1 MNVRYSVFL
10 SSTYEDLREIRKE
23 LSYELFMNGYM
34 VNNMESFGARNGSVW
49 EVIKESIAD
58 SDMLVMVIAGKY
70 GSINPDEGISFTE
83 QEYNYAVERK
93 MPVLVFI
100 RDRNAISIADCDTGK
115 KQRKLEAFI
124 NRITGERT
132 VMRTWTDVD
141 NLKLAVIT
149 ALNREKNNP
158 DILKKGWIKN
168 SAALETEYK
177 AFESKLKS
185 AKTELIK
192 VEADTKRSK
201 RPAETV
207 MNYYHVHIK
216 IHGSVMECEQGQAV
230 VTYTGSALV
239 DAPEY
244 PVVYRDRVR
253 TGFGIQHQQ
262 FLPEATVCNQD
273 EFRRNPIL
281 LDYEIKGS
289 ESDKLFFTGEIV
301 TNAQL
306 RKDIGGTGLHIPYFA
321 EYVAIELD
329 ISAVRFFQDY
339 NGKVFLQSG
348 EKEIPIKDVQFCSN
362 SGKYVISAKNIPAN
376 ANIMFKWNNVQS
388 EE

>member
-10 SSTYEDLREIRKE
+10 SSTFEDLKEIRKE

-58 SDMLVMVIAGKY
+58 SDMLVMVIAGRY
-70 GSINPDEGISFTE
+70 GSINRDEGISFTE
-83 QEYNYAVERK
+83 QEYNYAVEKRI
-93 MPVLVFI
+93 PVLVFI
-100 RDRNAISIADCDTGK
+100 RDKNAISMADCDTGK
-115 KQRKLEAFI
+115 KKQKLDAFI
-124 NRITGERT
+124 NRIKNERM
-132 VMRTWTDVD
+132 VNFWTDTAS
-141 NLKLAVIT
+141 LRLAVL
-149 ALNREKNNP
+149 ASLNVEKNNQSV
-158 DILKKGWIKN
+158 LNKGWIKN
-168 SAALETEYK
+168 SAALEAEYK
-177 AFESKLKS
+177 TFESKLKS

-192 VEADTKRSK
+192 ADADTKRSK
-201 RPAETV
+201 RPTETV

-262 FLPEATVCNQD
+262 FLPEATVRNQD

-281 LDYEIKGS
+281 LEYEIKGS

-339 NGKVFLQSG
+339 NGKAFLQSG
-348 EKEIPIKDVQFCSN
+348 EKETPIKDVQFCSN
-362 SGKYVISAKNIPAN
+362 SGKYVISAKNVPAN

>member
-1 MNVRYSVFL
+1 MNIRYSVFL
-10 SSTYEDLREIRKE
+10 SSTFEDLKEIRKE
-23 LSYELFMNGYM
+23 LSYSLFMNGYM
-34 VNNMESFGARNGSVW
+34 VNNMESFGARNSGVW

-58 SDMLVMVIAGKY
+58 SDMLVMVIAGRY
-70 GSINPDEGISFTE
+70 GSINPDESISFTE
-83 QEYNYAVERK
+83 QEYNYAIENGI
-93 MPVLVFI
+93 PVLVFI
-100 RDRNAISIADCDTGK
+100 WDRNAISIADCDTGK

-132 VMRTWTDVD
+132 VMKNWTDVD
-141 NLKLAVIT
+141 SLKLAVIT

-168 SAALETEYK
+168 GAALEAKYK
-177 AFESKLKS
+177 TVESKLKS
-185 AKTELIK
+185 VKTELIK

-201 RPAETV
+201 RPTETV

-216 IHGSVMECEQGQAV
+216 IHGSVIECEQGQAV

-262 FLPEATVCNQD
+262 FSPKATVRNKD

-289 ESDKLFFTGEIV
+289 ENDKLFFTGEIV

-329 ISAVRFFQDY
+329 ISDVRFFQDY
-339 NGKVFLQSG
+339 NGKAFLQSG

-362 SGKYVISAKNIPAN
+362 SGKYVISTKNVPAN
-376 ANIMFKWNNVQS
+376 SNIMFKWNNVQT

>member
-10 SSTYEDLREIRKE
+10 SSTFEDLREIRKE

-34 VNNMESFGARNGSVW
+34 VNNMESFGARNGTVW

-58 SDMLVMVIAGKY
+58 SDMLVMVIAGRY
-70 GSINPDEGISFTE
+70 GSINLDEGISFTE
-83 QEYNYAVERK
+83 QEYNYAVERGI
-93 MPVLVFI
+93 PVLVFI
-100 RDRNAISIADCDTGK
+100 RDKNSISMADCDTGEK
-115 KQRKLEAFI
+115 KRKLDAFI
-124 NRITGERT
+124 KRIGDKKT
-132 VMRTWTDVD
+132 VKFWTDLA
-141 NLKLAVIT
+141 NLKLAIIT

-177 AFESKLKS
+177 AFEAKLNS

-201 RPAETV
+201 RPTETV

-216 IHGSVMECEQGQAV
+216 IRGSVMECEQGQAV

-262 FLPEATVCNQD
+262 FSPEATVRNRD

-329 ISAVRFFQDY
+329 ISDVRFFQDY
-339 NGKVFLQSG
+339 NGKAFLQSG
-348 EKEIPIKDVQFCSN
+348 EKETPIKDVQFCSS
-362 SGKYVISAKNIPAN
+362 SGKYVISAKKVPAN
-376 ANIMFKWNNVQS
+376 ANIMFKWNNVKS

>member
-10 SSTYEDLREIRKE
+10 SSTFEDLREIRKE
-23 LSYELFMNGYM
+23 LSYSLFMNGYM

-49 EVIKESIAD
+49 DVIKENIAD
-58 SDMLVMVIAGKY
+58 SDMLVMVIAGRY

-83 QEYNYAVERK
+83 QEYNYAVERGI
-93 MPVLVFI
+93 PVLVFI
-100 RDRNAISIADCDTGK
+100 RDRNSISIADCDTGE

-124 NRITGERT
+124 NRITSERM

-141 NLKLAVIT
+141 SLKLAVIT
-149 ALNREKNNP
+149 SLNTEKNNQNV
-158 DILKKGWIKN
+158 LSKGWIKN

-177 AFESKLKS
+177 TVESKLKS
-185 AKTELIK
+185 AKNELVK
-192 VEADTKRSK
+192 VEVDTKRIK
-201 RPAETV
+201 RPTETV

-216 IHGSVMECEQGQAV
+216 IHGSVIECEQGQAV

-244 PVVYRDRVR
+244 PVVYRDRMR

-262 FLPEATVCNQD
+262 FLPAATVRNQD

-289 ESDKLFFTGEIV
+289 ESDRLFFTGEIV

-306 RKDIGGTGLHIPYFA
+306 RRDIGGAGLHIPYFA

-329 ISAVRFFQDY
+329 ISDVRFFQDY
-339 NGKVFLQSG
+339 NGKAFLQSG
-348 EKEIPIKDVQFCSN
+348 EKETPIKDVQFCSN
-362 SGKYVISAKNIPAN
+362 SGKYVISAKNVPAN
-376 ANIMFKWNNVQS
+376 SNIMFKWNNVQS

>member
-10 SSTYEDLREIRKE
+10 SSTFEDLKEIRKE

-58 SDMLVMVIAGKY
+58 SDMLVMVIAGRY

-83 QEYNYAVERK
+83 QEYNYAIENGI
-93 MPVLVFI
+93 PVLVFI
-100 RDRNAISIADCDTGK
+100 RDKNAISMADCDTGEK
-115 KQRKLEAFI
+115 KQKLDAFI
-124 NRITGERT
+124 KRITDERM
-132 VMRTWTDVD
+132 VNFWTDTAS
-141 NLKLAVIT
+141 LRLAVL
-149 ALNREKNNP
+149 ASLNTEKNNQSV
-158 DILKKGWIKN
+158 LNKGWIKN
-168 SAALETEYK
+168 SAALEAEYK
-177 AFESKLKS
+177 TVESKLKS
-185 AKTELIK
+185 VKTELIK
-192 VEADTKRSK
+192 ADADTKRSK
-201 RPAETV
+201 RPTETV

-262 FLPEATVCNQD
+262 FLPEATVRNKD

-339 NGKVFLQSG
+339 NGKAFLQSG
-348 EKEIPIKDVQFCSN
+348 EKEIPIKDVQFCTN
-362 SGKYVISAKNIPAN
+362 SGKYVISAKNVPAN
-376 ANIMFKWNNVQS
+376 ANIMFKWNNVQT

>member
-1 MNVRYSVFL
+1 MNIRYSVFL
-10 SSTYEDLREIRKE
+10 SSTFEDLKEIRKE
-23 LSYELFMNGYM
+23 LSYSLFMNGYM
-34 VNNMESFGARNGSVW
+34 VNNMEAFGARNSGVW

-58 SDMLVMVIAGKY
+58 SDMLVMVIAGRY

-83 QEYNYAVERK
+83 QEYNYAIENGI
-93 MPVLVFI
+93 PVLVFI

-132 VMRTWTDVD
+132 VMKNWTDVD
-141 NLKLAVIT
+141 SLKLAVIT

-177 AFESKLKS
+177 TVESKLKS
-185 AKTELIK
+185 VKTELIK

-201 RPAETV
+201 RPTETV

-216 IHGSVMECEQGQAV
+216 IHGSVIECEQGQAV

-262 FLPEATVCNQD
+262 FSPKATVRNKD

-289 ESDKLFFTGEIV
+289 ENDKLFFTGEIV

-329 ISAVRFFQDY
+329 ISTVRFFQDY
-339 NGKVFLQSG
+339 NGKAFLQSG
-348 EKEIPIKDVQFCSN
+348 EKETPIKDVQFCTN
-362 SGKYVISAKNIPAN
+362 SGKYVISAKNVPAN
-376 ANIMFKWNNVQS
+376 SNIMFKWNNVKS

>member
-10 SSTYEDLREIRKE
+10 SSTFEDLKEIRKE

-58 SDMLVMVIAGKY
+58 SDMLVMVIAGRY

-83 QEYNYAVERK
+83 QEYNYAIENGI
-93 MPVLVFI
+93 PVLVFI
-100 RDRNAISIADCDTGK
+100 RDKNAISMADCDTGEK
-115 KQRKLEAFI
+115 KQKLDTFI
-124 NRITGERT
+124 KRITDERM
-132 VMRTWTDVD
+132 VNFWTDTAS
-141 NLKLAVIT
+141 LRLAVL
-149 ALNREKNNP
+149 ASLNTEKNNQSV
-158 DILKKGWIKN
+158 LNKGWIKN
-168 SAALETEYK
+168 SAALEAEYK
-177 AFESKLKS
+177 TVESKLKS
-185 AKTELIK
+185 VKTELIK
-192 VEADTKRSK
+192 ADADTKRSK
-201 RPAETV
+201 RPTETV

-262 FLPEATVCNQD
+262 FLPEATVRNKD

-339 NGKVFLQSG
+339 NGKAFLQSG
-348 EKEIPIKDVQFCSN
+348 EKETPIKDVQFCTN
-362 SGKYVISAKNIPAN
+362 SGKYVISAKNVPAN
-376 ANIMFKWNNVQS
+376 SNIMFKWNNVKS

>member
-1 MNVRYSVFL
+1 MDRKYSVFL
-10 SSTYEDLREIRKE
+10 SSTYEDLKEVREKVMQR
-23 LSYELFMNGYM
+23 LFMNGYM
-34 VNNMESFGARNGSVW
+34 VNGMESFGARNGTVW

-58 SDMLVMVIAGKY
+58 SDMLVMVIAGRY

-83 QEYNYAVERK
+83 QEYNYAVERGI
-93 MPVLVFI
+93 PVLVFI
-100 RDRNAISIADCDTGK
+100 RDKNSISMADCDTGEK
-115 KQRKLEAFI
+115 KRKLDAFI
-124 NRITGERT
+124 KRIGNKKT
-132 VMRTWTDVD
+132 VKFWTDLA
-141 NLKLAVIT
+141 NLKFDVIT

-185 AKTELIK
+185 AKNELIQ

-201 RPAETV
+201 RPTETV

-216 IHGSVMECEQGQAV
+216 IRGSVMECEQGQAV

-244 PVVYRDRVR
+244 PVIYRDRIR

-262 FLPEATVCNQD
+262 FLPKATVRNQD

-281 LDYEIKGS
+281 LDYEIKGT
-289 ESDKLFFTGEIV
+289 EKDKLFFTGEIV

-306 RKDIGGTGLHIPYFA
+306 RRDIGGTGLHIPYFA

-329 ISAVRFFQDY
+329 ISDVRFFQDY
-339 NGKVFLQSG
+339 NGKAFLQSG
-348 EKEIPIKDVQFCSN
+348 EKETPIKDVQFCSN
-362 SGKYVISAKNIPAN
+362 SGKYVVSAKEVPAN
-376 ANIMFKWNNVQS
+376 ANIMFKWNNVKS

>member
-10 SSTYEDLREIRKE
+10 SSTFEDLKEIRKE
-23 LSYELFMNGYM
+23 LSYELFMNGYL
-34 VNNMESFGARNGSVW
+34 VNNMESFGARNGGVW

-58 SDMLVMVIAGKY
+58 SDMLVMVIAGRY
-70 GSINPDEGISFTE
+70 GSINPDEGISYTE
-83 QEYNYAVERK
+83 QEYNYAVK
-93 MPVLVFI
+93 NGIPVLVFI
-100 RDRNAISIADCDTGK
+100 RDKNAISIADCDTGEK
-115 KQRKLEAFI
+115 KQKLDAFI
-124 NRITGERT
+124 KRIKDERM
-132 VMRTWTDVD
+132 VNFWTDTAS
-141 NLKLAVIT
+141 LRLAVIT
-149 ALNREKNNP
+149 SLNTEKNNQSV
-158 DILKKGWIKN
+158 LNKGWIKN
-168 SAALETEYK
+168 SAALEAEYK
-177 AFESKLKS
+177 TVESKLKS
-185 AKTELIK
+185 VKTELIK

-216 IHGSVMECEQGQAV
+216 IHGSVMECEQGRAV

-262 FLPEATVCNQD
+262 FSPKATVRNQD

-281 LDYEIKGS
+281 LEYEIKGS
-289 ESDKLFFTGEIV
+289 ESDKLFFTGEIM

-339 NGKVFLQSG
+339 NGKAFLQSG

-362 SGKYVISAKNIPAN
+362 SWKYVISAKNVPAN
-376 ANIMFKWNNVQS
+376 SNIMFKWNNVKS

>member
-1 MNVRYSVFL
+1 MKF
-10 SSTYEDLREIRKE
+10 
-23 LSYELFMNGYM
+23 
-34 VNNMESFGARNGSVW
+34 
-49 EVIKESIAD
+49 
-58 SDMLVMVIAGKY
+58 
-70 GSINPDEGISFTE
+70 
-83 QEYNYAVERK
+83 
-93 MPVLVFI
+93 
-100 RDRNAISIADCDTGK
+100 
-115 KQRKLEAFI
+115 
-124 NRITGERT
+124 
-132 VMRTWTDVD
+132 WTDLA
-141 NLKLAVIT
+141 NLKFDVIT

-185 AKTELIK
+185 AKNELIQ

-201 RPAETV
+201 RPTETV

-216 IHGSVMECEQGQAV
+216 IRGSVMECEQGQAV

-244 PVVYRDRVR
+244 PVIYRDRIR

-262 FLPEATVCNQD
+262 FLPKATVRNQD

-281 LDYEIKGS
+281 LDYEIKGT
-289 ESDKLFFTGEIV
+289 EKDKLFFTGEIV

-306 RKDIGGTGLHIPYFA
+306 RRDIGGTGLHIPYFA

-329 ISAVRFFQDY
+329 ISDVRFFQDY
-339 NGKVFLQSG
+339 NGKAFLQSG
-348 EKEIPIKDVQFCSN
+348 EKETPIKDVQFCSN
-362 SGKYVISAKNIPAN
+362 SGKYVVSAKEVPAN
-376 ANIMFKWNNVQS
+376 ANIMFKWNNVKS